1 MIKPSKRKVAVV
13 DIDLTVVDTV
23 SPWIDYMNNLTG
35 LNFEITE
42 GCQYPYNLTRIYA
55 HALVNPTDTSE
66 LFEYWKSKTLYDN
79 LQPLPGS
86 VEALKKLND
95 LGYDIVFA
103 SVLKH
108 GHDKSKYYFLKR
120 HFPFMAAAVFTKE
133 KGYIKAD
140 LVIDDRNEYLNQ
152 FDGECVTKVRMVT
165 PFIQTVNTTEY
176 NQSGEDVIEIDS
188 WLDFG
193 EVLSGLSD

>member
-152 FDGECVTKVRMVT
+152 FDGECVTKVRMVSQSRSSKSQSQSHLHHSDYT
-165 PFIQTVNTTEY
+165 PWY
-176 NQSGEDVIEIDS
+176 S
-188 WLDFG
+188 
-193 EVLSGLSD
+193 LSE